1 MFRLLFYLHF
11 FTSQT
16 ATSLL
21 VNKTTGYESKPTQ
34 DNPSTNKTNNTIP
47 TSQIETGYWSKLAT
61 IDIATLHFQKGQPW
75 TIPLKRKESVKIRPP
90 IMKLLHPSFYHSHTH
105 TQQSTFS
112 IQSIFIILFLLGIS
126 VGFRRVVFTV
136 IGWSWTRFGLGA
148 WTRPGSWTRLGG
160 FLCIVLVLV
169 LRLGFALL
177 AARLGPRPGL
187 AARPAARVTAGP
199 GSAGTAAGSA
209 GTAPR
214 PGLSAPTAGSRA
226 TAAASL
232 WPIFNQ
238 FDFASIDFGVVK
250 FVQSIPHVRRWGKLD
265 DSLIPVSLMSISIG
279 DFASLTHV
287 VFQIL
292 ETHKYTNC
300 IKNCPF
306 KYSPM

>member
-126 VGFRRVVFTV
+126 VGFGGVVFTV
-136 IGWSWTRFGLGA
+136 IGWSWARFGLGA

-187 AARPAARVTAGP
+187 AARPAARVTGDLDRRERLRDRRERLLDLDFRRRLRDLERLRLREYERLRLF
-199 GSAGTAAGSA
+199 GRSSTNLIL
-209 GTAPR
+209 R
-214 PGLSAPTAGSRA
+214 PLISVLS
-226 TAAASL
+226 SL
-232 WPIFNQ
+232 SKAF
-238 FDFASIDFGVVK
+238 
-250 FVQSIPHVRRWGKLD
+250 
-265 DSLIPVSLMSISIG
+265 LMSEDEANSMIPS
-279 DFASLTHV
+279 FRCLLWASA
-287 VFQIL
+287 
-292 ETHKYTNC
+292 
-300 IKNCPF
+300 
-306 KYSPM
+306 